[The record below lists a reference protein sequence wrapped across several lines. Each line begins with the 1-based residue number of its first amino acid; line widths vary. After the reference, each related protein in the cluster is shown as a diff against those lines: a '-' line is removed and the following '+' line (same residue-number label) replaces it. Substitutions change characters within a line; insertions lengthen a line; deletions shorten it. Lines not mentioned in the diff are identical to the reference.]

1 MNTKNTDVLHLDNIH
16 ILHLENHDIL
26 HLENLHIEHL
36 DFRVIDNHLRYL
48 GNHLRLVTAVPV
60 ARIFNLRHGR
70 NYKLIM
76 RQPYVFV
83 HPISG
88 EVASLAELAQKFFRA
103 VLLPHVIASPRVAG
117 REPLLATFDRTFE
130 PAAPLYLF
138 YPNSLSRLVDLDI

>member
-1 MNTKNTDVLHLDNIH
+1 MLMNAGNLD
-16 ILHLENHDIL
+16 ILHLLNLDIL

-36 DFRVIDNHLRYL
+36 DFRVKSHLGYLRNHP
-48 GNHLRLVTAVPV
+48 RLVTVVPV
-60 ARIFNLRHGR
+60 TRISNLKHGR
-70 NYKLIM
+70 NYELFM

-117 REPLLATFDRTFE
+117 GEPLLATFDRTFE
-130 PAAPLYLF
+130 PAAPLNLF
-138 YPNSLSRLVDLDI
+138 YPNSFSRLVDLEI

>member
-1 MNTKNTDVLHLDNIH
+1 MNAENLDILQLQNLDFLHLK
-16 ILHLENHDIL
+16 
-26 HLENLHIEHL
+26 NLHIEHL
-36 DFRVIDNHLRYL
+36 DFRVIDYHLRYL

-70 NYKLIM
+70 NYMLIM

-103 VLLPHVIASPRVAG
+103 MLLPHVIASPRVAS
-117 REPLLATFDRTFE
+117 REPLLATFDRTF
-130 PAAPLYLF
+130 
-138 YPNSLSRLVDLDI
+138 